1 MTYIKS
7 PLHQGKS
14 TSSRPKRS
22 GSKKPGPMSDAF
34 SDPPPSNKDA
44 KSGSDSKASAETE
57 ETPVASTMRLTVEK
71 TKLPVSWMP
80 KGAILRLNIFAEL
93 GFFLVLWAAYGFV
106 MAYLPLSV
114 QKIVAIAFSPW
125 AIALSLIIT
134 GWLSARFLA
143 SLSLR
148 FSDLQRMAWATQQLT
163 PLAKSSPAS
172 CNDGDIHE
180 AILDILFG
188 AKESIAIRL
197 NCLITLYCAMATYQL
212 ISLLY

>member
-7 PLHQGKS
+7 PLHRGES
-14 TSSRPKRS
+14 KRS
-22 GSKKPGPMSDAF
+22 GKKKSAPMSNAF
-34 SDPPPSNKDA
+34 DDSSSNSKGA
-44 KSGSDSKASAETE
+44 KSGDLNTTSAERE
-57 ETPVASTMRLTVEK
+57 DISPASTTRITVEK
-71 TKLPVSWMP
+71 TKLPISWVP

-93 GFFLVLWAAYGFV
+93 AFFVVMWAAYGFV
-106 MAYLPLSV
+106 MAYLPIRI
-114 QKIVAIAFSPW
+114 QQAVAIAFSPW

-148 FSDLQRMAWATQQLT
+148 FSDLQRMAWATQQST

-172 CNDGDIHE
+172 CNDGDIRE

-197 NCLITLYCAMATYQL
+197 NCLTTLYCAMATYQL
-212 ISLLY
+212 ISMLY